1 MQKAGLYENLDDLE
15 LMSFAA
21 GDDREAF
28 AEIYNRYKRPLYLHA
43 YKMLGNREEAKD
55 VLQDVFAG
63 LWGKRHSIEVE
74 SDLSPYLYRSVKHRI
89 LNLIS
94 RKKTQDRY
102 LESLAAF
109 IEESENITD
118 LQVRENELQELI
130 EQEMTRLPPK
140 MREVFELSSR
150 QDLSYKEIG
159 ELLGISDKTVK
170 KQVHNA
176 RAILRNRLAM
186 ITVFLYCFWS

>member
-1 MQKAGLYENLDDLE
+1 MQKARLYENLDDLE
-15 LMSFAA
+15 LMSYAA
-21 GDDREAF
+21 EDDREAF

-43 YKMLGNREEAKD
+43 YKMLGNQEEAKD

-63 LWGKRHSIEVE
+63 LWGKRHSIVLE
-74 SDLSPYLYRSVKHRI
+74 SGLSPYLYRSVKYRI
-89 LNLIS
+89 LNIVS
-94 RKKTQDRY
+94 HKKTQDRY
-102 LESLAAF
+102 LESLAVF
-109 IEESENITD
+109 IEKSENITD
-118 LQVRENELQELI
+118 LQVRENELRELI
-130 EQEMTRLPPK
+130 EQEITRLPPK

-176 RAILRNRLAM
+176 RAILRNRLAVVS
-186 ITVFLYCFWS
+186 VFLYCFWS